1 MPERTVIQWDKDDL
15 DAAGLLKVDVLALG
29 MLTALRRA
37 FAFIGQRRGTPFAM
51 QDIPP
56 EDPATYD
63 MICRADTMGAFQIE
77 SRAQMGMLPRLRPR
91 CFYDLVIEVAIV
103 RPGPI
108 QGGMVHPYLKRRQGL
123 EPIAYENDD
132 LKPALARTL
141 GVPIF
146 QEQVMQIAMIAA
158 GFSAGEADE
167 LRRAMAAWR
176 RTGNLA
182 KYRDRIIQGMTAKRY
197 TPEFAESIFRQIQGF
212 SEYGFPESHAASFA
226 MLVYVSCWIK
236 CHEPAAFLAALLNSQ
251 PMGFYTPGQL
261 VQDARRHGVEVR
273 PVDVLHS
280 EVDCTLEETGTT
292 AGPAVRLGLR
302 MVGGL
307 SKAAGERIVQ
317 ARQKM
322 PPRSPAL
329 PPEGAASCLGAAR
342 KESPWPDAQAL
353 ARSAAL
359 ERRDMQLLAAA
370 DALVGLAGHRRQQMW
385 DAAGWHAAPALLR
398 GAPIHEAPL
407 QLPQAPEAEAV
418 AWDLAATRL
427 SLRSHPMALLRP
439 GLARYRLKTSQ
450 DLRAVADGQW
460 VRTAG
465 IVTVRQQPP
474 TAQGTTFVSLE
485 DEFGSLQ
492 VIVWRHVRQAQGTIL
507 KGARLLAVQG
517 RWQREGEVC
526 NLIASRLADLSVHLE
541 PFATGSSRDFR

>member
-1 MPERTVIQWDKDDL
+1 
-15 DAAGLLKVDVLALG
+15 
-29 MLTALRRA
+29 
-37 FAFIGQRRGTPFAM
+37 
-51 QDIPP
+51 
-56 EDPATYD
+56 
-63 MICRADTMGAFQIE
+63 
-77 SRAQMGMLPRLRPR
+77 
-91 CFYDLVIEVAIV
+91 
-103 RPGPI
+103 
-108 QGGMVHPYLKRRQGL
+108 
-123 EPIAYENDD
+123 
-132 LKPALARTL
+132 
-141 GVPIF
+141 
-146 QEQVMQIAMIAA
+146 
-158 GFSAGEADE
+158 
-167 LRRAMAAWR
+167 
-176 RTGNLA
+176 
-182 KYRDRIIQGMTAKRY
+182 
-197 TPEFAESIFRQIQGF
+197 
-212 SEYGFPESHAASFA
+212 
-226 MLVYVSCWIK
+226 
-236 CHEPAAFLAALLNSQ
+236 
-251 PMGFYTPGQL
+251 
-261 VQDARRHGVEVR
+261 
-273 PVDVLHS
+273 
-280 EVDCTLEETGTT
+280 
-292 AGPAVRLGLR
+292 
-302 MVGGL
+302 
-307 SKAAGERIVQ
+307 
-317 ARQKM
+317 
-322 PPRSPAL
+322 
-329 PPEGAASCLGAAR
+329 
-342 KESPWPDAQAL
+342 
-353 ARSAAL
+353 
-359 ERRDMQLLAAA
+359 MQLLAAA